1 VSALAVAG
9 CGGSD
14 DSDRAAAPEQTT
26 SAQAPF
32 DRAFI
37 DAMVPH
43 HRSAIEMAREAKA
56 AGLAAPELVK
66 IADNIIASQRGE
78 IGQMLAWRGQ
88 WFGSRE
94 LGPQAVA
101 LKALGLTA
109 AEAGMEHNAI
119 DLKNA
124 HDVDQAFA
132 GMMIG
137 HHTGAIRMAKLAN
150 ERSKHDEIKTL
161 ADDIIS
167 TQQRE
172 IDAMEAY
179 FKGAHG

>member
-1 VSALAVAG
+1 
-9 CGGSD
+9 
-14 DSDRAAAPEQTT
+14 
-26 SAQAPF
+26 
-32 DRAFI
+32 
-37 DAMVPH
+37 
-43 HRSAIEMAREAKA
+43 
-56 AGLAAPELVK
+56 
-66 IADNIIASQRGE
+66 
-78 IGQMLAWRGQ
+78 
-88 WFGSRE
+88 
-94 LGPQAVA
+94 
-101 LKALGLTA
+101 
-109 AEAGMEHNAI
+109 MEHNAM